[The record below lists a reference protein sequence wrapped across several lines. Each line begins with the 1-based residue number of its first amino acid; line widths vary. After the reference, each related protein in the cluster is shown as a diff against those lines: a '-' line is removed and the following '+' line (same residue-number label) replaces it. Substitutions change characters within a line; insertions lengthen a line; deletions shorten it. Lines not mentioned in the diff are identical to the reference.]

1 MPLTQEVLA
10 DALGLSIVHVN
21 RTLQQLRRE
30 RLIEAR
36 NGYVEILKPEV
47 LVSAADFR
55 PPQPTR
61 QAFRGGLEPTL
72 PGAAGRE
79 PFADHASS

>member
-30 RLIEAR
+30 GLIEAR

-55 PPQPTR
+55 PPRPTR
-61 QAFRGGLEPTL
+61 RPCSTGCARWASHRP
-72 PGAAGRE
+72 PSPPRE
-79 PFADHASS
+79 MS